1 MELLDGVDIQAL
13 RIVRYPAP
21 VLRRPARLAV
31 PPFDGLAELA
41 AKMCELMR
49 AAGGVGLAAPQVGLP
64 IRLFVANPAGPA
76 GAEDRAFVN
85 PEIVDRQGQL
95 QEEEGCLSVP
105 GVNGRI
111 KRSAGVT
118 IRAVG
123 LDGRSFQQTG
133 EGLLA
138 RVFQHEMDHLD
149 GTLILDR
156 MSALA
161 RLANRRTLRDLEAEY
176 RQP

>member
-1 MELLDGVDIQAL
+1 MDLLDGVDIQAL
-13 RIVRYPAP
+13 RIVKYPDP
-21 VLRRPARLAV
+21 VLRRSAGAAM
-31 PPFDGLAELA
+31 PPFEGLAELA
-41 AKMCELMR
+41 AKMCELMH
-49 AAGGVGLAAPQVGLP
+49 AAGGVGLAAPQVGLSV
-64 IRLFVANPAGPA
+64 RLFVANPAGP
-76 GAEDRAFVN
+76 GGVEDRAFLN
-85 PEIVDRQGQL
+85 PEVVDRRGQL

-111 KRSAGVT
+111 KRSALVT

-149 GTLILDR
+149 GTLIFDR
-156 MSALA
+156 MSAVA

-176 RQP
+176 RQA